1 MSIKF
6 NWPKHFL
13 LYVRNRAW
21 ALLFLSCLT
30 SHVAAFD
37 LFGLGGSE
45 GADTVVVKVEE
56 PFIEMHTGPG
66 RGYPIFNVVEQGE
79 TIEILKRK
87 TNWYKIR
94 NADNKTGWTNASQLA
109 HTLKPTGV
117 PVDLPEVSR
126 GDYLKSHW
134 RVGFAGGSL
143 EGAST
148 FSVTAGYRP
157 FSWGAEL
164 ELEGGKI
171 FDESV
176 TSDYYGVNL
185 LLEPPTDW
193 LITPY
198 VSVGGGVLSLND
210 RQKVVVDEAGSP
222 SYVSFGAGASYYVV
236 SNLVV
241 RGGYRSYSIST
252 DGDKVWLNAWTIGLG
267 LFF

>member
-1 MSIKF
+1 M
-6 NWPKHFL
+6 NVL
-13 LYVRNRAW
+13 NRPRRFWRFVGWCGW
-21 ALLFLSCLT
+21 ALPLLIIFT
-30 SHVAAFD
+30 PEAPAFD
-37 LFGLGGSE
+37 VFGFWGSD
-45 GADTVVVKVEE
+45 GADTLTVIVEE
-56 PFIEMHTGPG
+56 SYIEMHTGPG
-66 RGYPIFNVVEQGE
+66 RGYPIFNVVEQGQ
-79 TIEILKRK
+79 TVEILKRK

-94 NADNKTGWTNASQLA
+94 SADNKTGWTNAAQLA

-134 RVGFAGGSL
+134 RVGFTGGSM

-148 FSVTAGYRP
+148 FSVTAGFRP
-157 FSWGAEL
+157 FRWGAEL
-164 ELEGGKI
+164 EVEGGKI

-185 LLEPPTDW
+185 LFEPPIEWT
-193 LITPY
+193 ITPY
-198 VSVGGGVLSLND
+198 VSVGGGKLSLND
-210 RQKVVVDEAGSP
+210 RQKVVANDAGSP
-222 SYVSFGAGASYYVV
+222 SYYSLGVGASYYVV

-252 DGDKVWLNAWTIGLG
+252 DEDRVWLNAWAIGLS

>member
-1 MSIKF
+1 MSVQLK
-6 NWPKHFL
+6 WSRHFWRF
-13 LYVRNRAW
+13 VGQRGW
-21 ALLFLSCLT
+21 ALLLLICLAPEA
-30 SHVAAFD
+30 AAFD
-37 LFGLGGSE
+37 VVGLGGSD
-45 GADTVVVKVEE
+45 GPDTLSVTVEE
-56 PFIEMHTGPG
+56 PYVEMHTGPG
-66 RGYPIFNVVEQGE
+66 RGYPVFNVVEQGE
-79 TIEILKRK
+79 TVEILKRK
-87 TNWYKIR
+87 TNWYKIKS
-94 NADNKTGWTNASQLA
+94 ADDKTGWTNAAQLA

-134 RVGFAGGSL
+134 RIGFTGGSL

-157 FSWGAEL
+157 FNWGAEL

-185 LLEPPTDW
+185 LLEPTTDW
-193 LITPY
+193 LLTPY
-198 VSVGGGVLSLND
+198 ISVGGGIFSLND
-210 RQKVVVDEAGSP
+210 RQKVVVDDAGSP
-222 SYVSFGAGASYYVV
+222 SYVSFSGGASYYVV

-252 DGDKVWLNAWTIGLG
+252 DGDRVWLNAWTIGLG